1 VSASLIIVSYKT
13 GSVLHDCL
21 AAAGRAEGV
30 GDIVIVDNGN
40 PAAETHVIDTFA
52 AQDGKV
58 LLLRGQGNVGFATA
72 CNLGAAQ
79 AQGDLLVFVNP
90 DVVLNP
96 DAVAKIAEAL
106 RAAPPPAVIG
116 GDLRDGE
123 GRPERGSRRE
133 RLTSWRAF
141 VSVTRLSSFE
151 RWAPALRDF
160 NRHSD
165 PMPREA
171 ARVNCISGAL
181 FAIRK
186 VDFEAIGGLDEGY
199 FLHVD
204 DVDLCR
210 RAELRGWPVVFLP
223 GPHGVHRRSSSE
235 THPRTVSAHK
245 ARSMARYFQ
254 KFGGNPIERGLAGL
268 VGAVLSIASP
278 RSSG

>member
-1 VSASLIIVSYKT
+1 MSASLIIVTYRT
-13 GSVLHDCL
+13 GSVLGDCL

-40 PAAETHVIDTFA
+40 PAPETEIIDSFA
-52 AQDGKV
+52 AQSGKV
-58 LLLRGQGNVGFATA
+58 CILRGQGNVGFAKA
-72 CNLGAAQ
+72 CNLGAVQ
-79 AQGDLLVFVNP
+79 ACGDPLVFVNP

-96 DAVAKIAEAL
+96 DATTRITAAL
-106 RAAPPPAVIG
+106 SAAPPPAVVG

-141 VSVTRLSSFE
+141 VSITRLSRFE

-160 NRHSD
+160 NRHTD
-165 PMPREA
+165 PLPREA
-171 ARVNCISGAL
+171 VRVPCISGAL
-181 FAIRK
+181 FAIRRA
-186 VDFEAIGGLDEGY
+186 DFDAIGGLDEGY

-210 RAELRGWPVVFLP
+210 RAEQRGWPVVFLP

-235 THPRTVSAHK
+235 IDPRIVSAHK

-254 KFGGNPIERGLAGL
+254 KFGANPFERGVAGL
-268 VGAVLSIASP
+268 VGAVLSITPP
-278 RSSG
+278 RS